1 MSVRAGKA
9 FLAAAEANGD
19 NLESVRQTLHTVFE
33 AHRSDLEAALEAR
46 RHAGDELVS
55 RGFPSPEDIEDLER
69 IARTAGVARED
80 IGSLTFRDI
89 YIEALAWFDRRLI
102 EKSMDCALGLDG
114 RTSDELAELPDLVRL
129 DQAAAAAHTS
139 KRTLERCKTEGTLP
153 DPIREGGGGKP
164 ALYDWK
170 IMRPWLT
177 ENFGI
182 ILPEKFPA
190 NIR

>member
-1 MSVRAGKA
+1 RQVRY
-9 FLAAAEANGD
+9 
-19 NLESVRQTLHTVFE
+19 SCP
-33 AHRSDLEAALEAR
+33 
-46 RHAGDELVS
+46 DEHDDQ
-55 RGFPSPEDIEDLER
+55 P
-69 IARTAGVARED
+69 
-80 IGSLTFRDI
+80 FR
-89 YIEALAWFDRRLI
+89 
-102 EKSMDCALGLDG
+102 
-114 RTSDELAELPDLVRL
+114 PL